1 MSSLI
6 WVWLLSDANVTVVD
20 MVVFVVTVFDI
31 GVSVADKEVDKLEQ
45 VEDDRFLL
53 LFVQEEEDIDKEVDK
68 LEQVEDDG
76 FVSSLVQGEEN

>member
-1 MSSLI
+1 
-6 WVWLLSDANVTVVD
+6 
-20 MVVFVVTVFDI
+20 
-31 GVSVADKEVDKLEQ
+31 KEVDKLEQ

-53 LFVQEEEDIDKEVDK
+53 LFVQEEEDIDGAKCGDKEVDK